1 MTTTKISQDN
11 HEIFREQKQNSVF
24 CFSNGDSCF
33 SNNDL
38 FVLATA
44 FLLKN
49 GGILFLKK
57 GVLETSSPAEWRK
70 KNSFFG
76 GKRAVFFWKKGGVVF
91 VKKGWGFF
99 V

>member
-57 GVLETSSPAEWRK
+57 GVFFPVPQQNGVK
-70 KNSFFG
+70 KQ
-76 GKRAVFFWKKGGVVF
+76 FFWGKKGGVFLEKRWRCFCEKRV
-91 VKKGWGFF
+91 GFF